1 MKQQRSLSA
10 IAAVAV
16 FGLVLT
22 ACGGNTPAAAPITA
36 TATAT
41 ATSSPAPTESAIIA
55 SSSPAATEP
64 PVTVTA
70 APSPSP
76 NEEGKVIKGTGNY
89 VGQIDNHSVE
99 IDTAEGATAFEL
111 GAGTESAPDTL
122 NTDDPVA
129 FEYVEKAVAG
139 DATLKQ
145 RILTK
150 LILNR

>member
-41 ATSSPAPTESAIIA
+41 SSPAPTESAIIA
-55 SSSPAATEP
+55 SSSPVATEP
-64 PVTVTA
+64 AVTVTA
-70 APSPSP
+70 APSPSSS
-76 NEEGKVIKGTGNY
+76 EEGKVIKGTGNY

>member
-41 ATSSPAPTESAIIA
+41 SSPAPTESAIIA
-55 SSSPAATEP
+55 SPSPVATEP